1 MTHVRRFCWQQSVSA
16 VLFLLLMTKSPLAAV
31 AKTSSSSSSTSPYST
46 IAEYLL
52 RSDRKVKEF
61 LKYTQR
67 DVEKAVK
74 GLADGT
80 KALKNMD
87 GVSHALNSA
96 ISEKSVSLSAR
107 YRKFEEMDLEQES
120 KSVQKEAS
128 KVLEYVTT
136 VERGLQCCELLQSMS
151 ITDHLLRDEYLVHAG
166 VREIKRITISND
178 KVRVIFSIL
187 VPIIHNR
194 ILGRFASGEIVLAFV
209 DDCSIENVL
218 RMCTKP
224 TKSIP
229 LASVGL
235 VSEDVTIYP
244 TVLELAMQALENAR
258 EYLTPKMVPMVAVNS
273 TIEELNNTVASLQES
288 NVSLSGFPMPLKVR
302 VLGHS
307 VGGSVAAYVAML
319 LDGSLPISGER
330 ENLLRGRFRDN
341 VRCLTVGCPPCVSR
355 SLVPPYISSLICGDD
370 IVPRAHS
377 GSLSYMK
384 SRILS
389 SLRAKDSALR
399 FIPGSTFLSDM
410 ASVASKGVASYT
422 GNVHDLETVHVPGR
436 VFFMKNRKHKN
447 GVSFQRVFRGNWRED
462 MLWSLRDVLLS
473 SRMLEHHNLDA
484 YIKTL
489 MRC

>member
-151 ITDHLLRDEYLVHAG
+151 ITGSRALVYEIHA
-166 VREIKRITISND
+166 
-178 KVRVIFSIL
+178 F
-187 VPIIHNR
+187 
-194 ILGRFASGEIVLAFV
+194 
-209 DDCSIENVL
+209 
-218 RMCTKP
+218 
-224 TKSIP
+224 
-229 LASVGL
+229 
-235 VSEDVTIYP
+235 
-244 TVLELAMQALENAR
+244 
-258 EYLTPKMVPMVAVNS
+258 
-273 TIEELNNTVASLQES
+273 
-288 NVSLSGFPMPLKVR
+288 
-302 VLGHS
+302 
-307 VGGSVAAYVAML
+307 
-319 LDGSLPISGER
+319 
-330 ENLLRGRFRDN
+330 
-341 VRCLTVGCPPCVSR
+341 
-355 SLVPPYISSLICGDD
+355 
-370 IVPRAHS
+370 
-377 GSLSYMK
+377 
-384 SRILS
+384 
-389 SLRAKDSALR
+389 
-399 FIPGSTFLSDM
+399 
-410 ASVASKGVASYT
+410 
-422 GNVHDLETVHVPGR
+422 
-436 VFFMKNRKHKN
+436 
-447 GVSFQRVFRGNWRED
+447 
-462 MLWSLRDVLLS
+462 
-473 SRMLEHHNLDA
+473 
-484 YIKTL
+484 
-489 MRC
+489 